1 MTAENNEELTTMD
14 NHTPAPPAN
23 AGVPK
28 PLDNHT
34 PVAPAKGKSTAT
46 TQDNHTPA
54 PPAP

>member
-34 PVAPAKGKSTAT
+34 PVAPAKGKTTAT